1 MQVICHPAYTGRG
14 VYDPA
19 YCSPLKDVTLTPG
32 TVADYQS
39 LCRYHYRDAK
49 LGPIAGVW
57 TLRQASPY
65 CRSEREVVG
74 VIVYTYPAP
83 NVAAR
88 NAAVGGY
95 FQGADNIAN
104 LRRLNRCMRCISRV
118 IIEPRWRGLG
128 LATWLVQETLPMLDV
143 PMIESM
149 ALMGRFHPFLE
160 RAGMRRFDPPENP
173 NADALR
179 LGLAGLGIEPEIW
192 YDPRAVR
199 ARIDAMCDSR
209 QALIDSLMRRF
220 LGAFGLRRKMEAGL
234 ERTAFVL
241 EKLSLRWSYFLWQK
255 PKN

>member
-1 MQVICHPAYTGRG
+1 
-14 VYDPA
+14 
-19 YCSPLKDVTLTPG
+19 
-32 TVADYQS
+32 
-39 LCRYHYRDAK
+39 
-49 LGPIAGVW
+49 
-57 TLRQASPY
+57 
-65 CRSEREVVG
+65 
-74 VIVYTYPAP
+74 
-83 NVAAR
+83 
-88 NAAVGGY
+88 
-95 FQGADNIAN
+95 
-104 LRRLNRCMRCISRV
+104 
-118 IIEPRWRGLG
+118 
-128 LATWLVQETLPMLDV
+128 MLDV

-192 YDPRAVR
+192 YDPRAVQG
-199 ARIDAMCDSR
+199 RIDAMNDSR
-209 QALIDSLMRRF
+209 RALIDSLMRRF